1 MNATRTGRR
10 KRLRLSLIAAAAAS
24 AAAASAALLIPL
36 GQAASAQTTTTVT
49 ASHQAPKPT
58 IVLVHGA
65 WASTSSWNGVISRLH
80 ALGYT
85 VYTPP
90 NTLMGLTYDD
100 AYLADFLHSIA
111 GPIVLVGHSY
121 GGAVITNAATGDK
134 QVKALV
140 YVDAFMPAKGET
152 TGQLVAAKPGSCV
165 VVKDPTTI
173 FRLVPYPGAP
183 VGAADAYLKQSVFPN
198 CIANGLPGAE
208 QQTLAITQLPLST
221 LALSQ
226 KSGTPAWKTIPSW
239 AVVGTE
245 DHTIPPAELMFM
257 AERAHAHI
265 TTVKAPHVS
274 MISDPGVVTSVILQA
289 VHATS

>member
-1 MNATRTGRR
+1 MNITSIRRRT
-10 KRLRLSLIAAAAAS
+10 RLRLSLIAAAAAAT
-24 AAAASAALLIPL
+24 AAAALLIPL
-36 GQAASAQTTTTVT
+36 GQTASAHTVT
-49 ASHQAPKPT
+49 ATAETGHSTPKPT

-85 VYTPP
+85 VYAPP
-90 NTLMGLTYDD
+90 NTLMGLTFDD
-100 AYLADFLHSIA
+100 AYLADFLHSIT

-140 YVDAFMPAKGET
+140 YVDAFLPNQGESV
-152 TGQLVAAKPGSCV
+152 GQLVAAKPGSCV
-165 VVKDPTTI
+165 VAKDPTTI
-173 FRLVPYPGAP
+173 FHLVPYPGAP
-183 VGAADAYLKQSVFPN
+183 AGAVDAYLKQSVFPD
-198 CIANGLPGAE
+198 CIANGLPAAE
-208 QQTLAITQLPLST
+208 QQQLAVTQLPLTT

-226 KSGTPAWKTIPSW
+226 KSGVPAWKTIPSW

-245 DHTIPPAELMFM
+245 DHTIPPAELLFM
-257 AERAHAHI
+257 AQRAHAHI
-265 TTVKAPHVS
+265 TTVRAPHVS

>member
-1 MNATRTGRR
+1 MNITRTRR
-10 KRLRLSLIAAAAAS
+10 PTRLRLSLIAAAAA
-24 AAAASAALLIPL
+24 ATAAASAALLVPL
-36 GQAASAQTTTTVT
+36 GQTASAHTIAAASRST
-49 ASHQAPKPT
+49 PKPT

-85 VYTPP
+85 VYAPP
-90 NTLMGLTYDD
+90 NPLMGLTFDD
-100 AYLADFLHSIA
+100 AYLADFLHSIS

-140 YVDAFMPAKGET
+140 YVDAFLPNQGESV
-152 TGQLVAAKPGSCV
+152 GQLVAAKPGSCV
-165 VVKDPTTI
+165 VAKDPTTI
-173 FRLVPYPGAP
+173 FHLVPYPGAP
-183 VGAADAYLKQSVFPN
+183 AGAVDAYLKQSVFPD
-198 CIANGLPGAE
+198 CIANGLPAAE
-208 QQTLAITQLPLST
+208 QHQLAVTQLPLTT

-226 KSGTPAWKTIPSW
+226 KSGVPAWQTIPSW

-245 DHTIPPAELMFM
+245 DHTIPPAELFFM
-257 AERAHAHI
+257 AKRAHAHI
-265 TTVKAPHVS
+265 TTVAAPHVS